1 MTDQN
6 FVHLH
11 VHTEYSLL
19 DGLSRIDKLVDRAKE
34 LNMPSLAITDHGT
47 MFGVMEFYRTA
58 KAAGVRPIIGVESYL
73 ARRSMHDR
81 DAKLDKRPYHMLLL
95 AKNQTGYK
103 NLLKLASAAQ
113 LDGYYY
119 RPRIDRELLAAHSE
133 GLIATSGC
141 LAAQIPTAI
150 MEGRDDEARELIGW
164 YQDVFGKENFYLEL
178 QQHDI
183 PELETL
189 NKWLLEYG
197 KSNHTN
203 VPLVATNDVHYVLD
217 TDYDPH
223 DTLLCIQTSALK
235 TDTDRLRMS
244 DASYHLTSQQEMYG
258 FFGDAAPEALSN
270 TLKVAEMCDINLD
283 DKEYHLPVFPVPKG
297 YDSTTY
303 MRYLCEKGMRWRF
316 GDRATDADMVARLD
330 RELGIIGDMGFN
342 TYFLIVWDLCQFAR
356 HADIWWNVRG
366 SGAGSLV
373 AYTLG
378 ITNIDPMQNNL
389 LFERFLNPGRVS
401 MPDIDMDFP
410 DDRREEMIYYTAR
423 KYGEDKVAAII
434 TFGTL
439 GAKAAV
445 RDVGRALNVPL
456 EVVNQAARL
465 IPTEPKPKPIMTYV
479 EENPE
484 LQQMYKSNSEI
495 KRIVDTAVHLQG
507 VNRHAST
514 HAAGVIVADKPL
526 VEYLPLHRPTKVEKE
541 DSEGKTENPLKA
553 VTQFPMETCE
563 SIGLLKIDFLGLS
576 TLTIMRKAC
585 DLIERYHGIKFT
597 MDNIPYRPT
606 GDATVDRMLKESF
619 ELMGRGETVGIF
631 QVEGTGMQQMLRDM
645 RPTKFEHIIAAV
657 SLYRPGPM
665 EFIPTYN
672 KRLRGEEPIEYRH
685 PSLESILQET
695 MGICIT
701 GDSLVFD
708 AETGQR
714 FRVDELQEKAGQ
726 ICIQGVDES
735 YSSTVG
741 RVTHWFDNGLKEVYD
756 LRLTNGAQIKATAN
770 HRFLTEQGWKEL
782 GELKVGD
789 YVATPPRLVEPNT
802 PTAFDR
808 YKLRVLAYLI
818 ADGSLSSGTSVD
830 FVNKEQAL
838 LDEYVRCVE
847 EFGDVDTTYLTQIHD
862 VTRVMSRNRKGKGT
876 SSLLTWMRELG
887 LKYPANR
894 ENRNLGGC
902 RSQEK
907 FIPDF
912 VFQLSNEDLAFFMAS
927 LWDCDGYVGKK
938 LCHYKTIS
946 QRLAYDVQ
954 TLLLR
959 FGISSVIHSSNYL
972 SVRGK
977 RTAYQVTIYGT
988 QHLLNILRPYMLTQK
1003 REVDCL
1009 ATVHT
1014 TIDRDIFLNE
1024 LRTATS
1030 LSNRAIMAEYGIDRQ
1045 HLNRIGR
1052 ERPRISAH
1060 IVQPLMNVLALP
1072 QSSQLT
1078 NVIWERITSIEAA
1091 GVERVYDL
1099 TVEGIHNFVANNII
1113 VHNCVYQEQIMQ
1125 IAGQV
1130 FGYELGEADL
1140 MRRAVSKKKDKD
1152 LKKHREIF
1160 LERGKDRNLEEDT
1173 INLIFDDIEF
1183 FANYGFNKCL
1193 VYDTEIVDTD
1203 TGRSVKIGD
1212 VATGK
1217 VQIEHTLTSDLDT
1230 LRLKPGKVTAAMAN
1244 GVKPVYRLT
1253 TQLGRQIEAT
1263 DNHPFYTFD
1272 GWRNLGDLA
1281 VGEQIA
1287 VPRKINVTRSKV
1299 WSNHEVIVLGH
1310 LLAEGNLT
1318 NPTSVYYYTSDENQW
1333 KDYSANLE
1341 KFPNMLASTHQR
1353 RNMYDVYAKK
1363 IERSGENTVV
1373 NWIEKLGLRN
1383 TNSYTKFIPDE
1394 VFELPNEQIGLLLAR
1409 MWEGDGHINEKGV
1422 SVYYATSSERMV
1434 HQIQHLLLRLDT
1446 VSRIRR
1452 VEFPYKEGR
1461 IGYQLFVTGSDN
1473 LRNFLS
1479 KIGCYFISDERRCK
1493 LERMIVDAPA
1503 SSGTKDVIPM
1513 KVQEIIRQEKQKR
1526 QVSWEQVAQASGVAE
1541 RSFYGVSHVAKSGLT
1556 HEVVGR
1562 IAEYF
1567 DSNQL
1572 RAYAANDIY
1581 WDKIVSIEYVGEQ
1594 PTYDLTIEGTHNF
1607 IANDILVHNS
1617 HAADY
1622 AVITCQTS
1630 YLKAHYAAEYMT
1642 ALLSVHRDDIT
1653 KITTFLSECRRLGIP
1668 VLPPDVNYSAV
1679 DFDIQK
1685 QPSGVRGIRFGL
1697 VAIKNAGENALMP
1710 IIKAR
1715 EADGAFKS
1723 LEDFC
1728 RRVDLRQVQKRTLE
1742 SLIKVGAL
1750 DAFGIRW
1757 QLADTAS
1764 IERMVNFSIDY
1775 HHAKE
1780 IGQMS
1785 MFGEST
1791 GMSDKLT
1798 MPEAKEIPERE
1809 MLNWEKE
1816 LLGLYVSGRPVDKIR
1831 DLLARANNTSDVAL
1845 IKQPESNMH
1854 GKKVAV
1860 AGEIVSV
1867 RKLVTKNGD
1876 MMAVFNME
1884 DWHESAESID
1894 VVLFPRSWQ
1903 KFGTLIEE
1911 GSVIMV
1917 GGELD
1922 TSRGDPQVKAD
1933 TVTQNFNFTTS
1944 ADDIDMPPV
1953 SIEPPSWA
1961 MDDETDDDLDMPTP
1975 PPEPVMEDATISV
1988 VAPSTQGAAA
1998 VRTPTVEPQIAPT
2011 HHAQQNSDWMSADSP
2026 DISDL
2031 DDLPPLDNEVKS
2043 VPERWMM
2050 IYFQRSE
2057 DAEKDRRRLRRLHGI
2072 LTAYP
2077 GKDRFSI
2084 VLEDSKQ
2091 SFKMEFPNDTTA
2103 YCDDLVSDLLTIV
2116 GDAHNI
2122 ELFDRPE

>member
-47 MFGVMEFYRTA
+47 MFGVMEFYRAA
-58 KAAGVRPIIGVESYL
+58 KSAGIRPIIGVEAYM
-73 ARRSMHDR
+73 ARRSMQDR
-81 DAKLDKRPYHMLLL
+81 DPKLDKRPYHMLLL
-95 AKNQTGYK
+95 AKNQAGYK

-133 GLIATSGC
+133 GLVATSGC
-141 LAAQIPTAI
+141 LAAQIPSLI
-150 MEGRDDEARELIGW
+150 MEGRDDEAREQIGW

-197 KSNHTN
+197 KSNHTH
-203 VPLVATNDVHYVLD
+203 VPMVATNDVHYVLD

-235 TDTDRLRMS
+235 TDADRLRMS
-244 DASYHLTSQQEMYG
+244 DPSYHLTSPQEMYG

-270 TLKVAEMCDINLD
+270 TLKVAEMCEINLD
-283 DKEYHLPVFPVPKG
+283 DKEYHLPVFPVPAG
-297 YDSTTY
+297 YDSTSY
-303 MRYLCEKGMRWRF
+303 MRYLCEKGMHWRY
-316 GDRATDADMVARLD
+316 GSRADDAELRARLD
-330 RELGIIGDMGFN
+330 YELGIINKMGFN

-366 SGAGSLV
+366 SGAGSVV
-373 AYTLG
+373 AYSMG
-378 ITNIDPMQNNL
+378 ITNIDPIQNNL

-479 EENPE
+479 DENPE
-484 LQQMYKSNSEI
+484 LKQMYSSNGEI

-541 DSEGKTENPLKA
+541 DGEGKTENPLKA

-576 TLTIMRKAC
+576 TLTIMRRAC

-606 GDATVDRMLKESF
+606 GDAEIDRKLKQSF
-619 ELMGRGETVGIF
+619 DLMGRGETVGIF

-685 PSLESILQET
+685 ELLQPILEET
-695 MGICIT
+695 MGII
-701 GDSLVFD
+701 
-708 AETGQR
+708 
-714 FRVDELQEKAGQ
+714 
-726 ICIQGVDES
+726 
-735 YSSTVG
+735 
-741 RVTHWFDNGLKEVYD
+741 
-756 LRLTNGAQIKATAN
+756 
-770 HRFLTEQGWKEL
+770 
-782 GELKVGD
+782 
-789 YVATPPRLVEPNT
+789 
-802 PTAFDR
+802 
-808 YKLRVLAYLI
+808 
-818 ADGSLSSGTSVD
+818 
-830 FVNKEQAL
+830 
-838 LDEYVRCVE
+838 
-847 EFGDVDTTYLTQIHD
+847 
-862 VTRVMSRNRKGKGT
+862 
-876 SSLLTWMRELG
+876 
-887 LKYPANR
+887 
-894 ENRNLGGC
+894 
-902 RSQEK
+902 
-907 FIPDF
+907 
-912 VFQLSNEDLAFFMAS
+912 
-927 LWDCDGYVGKK
+927 
-938 LCHYKTIS
+938 
-946 QRLAYDVQ
+946 
-954 TLLLR
+954 
-959 FGISSVIHSSNYL
+959 
-972 SVRGK
+972 
-977 RTAYQVTIYGT
+977 
-988 QHLLNILRPYMLTQK
+988 
-1003 REVDCL
+1003 
-1009 ATVHT
+1009 
-1014 TIDRDIFLNE
+1014 
-1024 LRTATS
+1024 
-1030 LSNRAIMAEYGIDRQ
+1030 
-1045 HLNRIGR
+1045 
-1052 ERPRISAH
+1052 
-1060 IVQPLMNVLALP
+1060 
-1072 QSSQLT
+1072 
-1078 NVIWERITSIEAA
+1078 
-1091 GVERVYDL
+1091 
-1099 TVEGIHNFVANNII
+1099 
-1113 VHNCVYQEQIMQ
+1113 VYQEQLMQ
-1125 IAGQV
+1125 VAGKL
-1130 FGYELGEADL
+1130 FDYELGEADL
-1140 MRRAVSKKKDKD
+1140 MRRAVSKKKEKD
-1152 LKKHREIF
+1152 LKKHRDIF
-1160 LERGKDRNLEEDT
+1160 LERGSNHGLDDGT

-1193 VYDTEIVDTD
+1193 VYDTEIVDAD
-1203 TGRSVKIGD
+1203 TGRLVKIGD

-1217 VQIEHTLTSDLDT
+1217 VQIEHTLTCDTDT
-1230 LRLKPGKVTAAMAN
+1230 LLLKPGKITDAIAN

-1263 DNHPFYTFD
+1263 DNHPFFTFD
-1272 GWRNLGDLA
+1272 GWQNLGDLA
-1281 VGEQIA
+1281 VGDQIA
-1287 VPRKINVTRSKV
+1287 VPRRVVVPEIKT
-1299 WSNHEVIVLGH
+1299 WPDHEVIVLGH

-1333 KDYSANLE
+1333 KDYCGNLGN
-1341 KFPNMLASTHQR
+1341 FPNMIASTHQR
-1353 RNMYDVYAKK
+1353 RNMHDVYAKK
-1363 IERSGENTVV
+1363 LNRSGENTVV
-1373 NWIEKLGLRN
+1373 SWIEKLNLRN
-1383 TNSYTKFIPDE
+1383 TTSYTKFIPDE
-1394 VFELPNEQIGLLLAR
+1394 VFELSNRQIGLLIAR
-1409 MWEGDGHINEKGV
+1409 MWEGDGHINENGL
-1422 SVYYATSSERMV
+1422 SIYYATSSERMV
-1434 HQIQHLLLRLDT
+1434 HQIQHLLLRVDII
-1446 VSRIRR
+1446 SRIRR
-1452 VEFPYKEGR
+1452 VEFPYKDGR
-1461 IGYQLFVTGSDN
+1461 IGYQLFITGNEN
-1473 LRNFLS
+1473 LRRFLS
-1479 KIGCYFISDERRCK
+1479 SVAIFFVSEDRRDK
-1493 LERMIVDAPA
+1493 LDRMVESPT
-1503 SSGTKDVIPM
+1503 SFSTKDIVPM
-1513 KVQEIIRQEKQKR
+1513 QIQTIIRSEKQKR
-1526 QVSWEQVAQASGVAE
+1526 KVSWGEVSKSTGVAE
-1541 RSFYGVSHVAKSGLT
+1541 RLFYGVSNVPKSGLT
-1556 HEVVGR
+1556 HDVIERV
-1562 IAEYF
+1562 AEYF
-1567 DSNQL
+1567 DSDQL
-1572 RAYAANDIY
+1572 RAYAKNDIY
-1581 WDKIVSIEYVGEQ
+1581 WDKVVSIEYVGEK

-1653 KITTFLSECRRLGIP
+1653 KITTFLGECRRLGIP
-1668 VLPPDVNYSAV
+1668 VLPPDVNYSAL

-1685 QPSGVRGIRFGL
+1685 QPDGVRGIRFGL
-1697 VAIKNAGENALMP
+1697 VAIKNAGESALMP
-1710 IIKAR
+1710 IIRAR
-1715 EADGAFKS
+1715 EEGGPFGS
-1723 LEDFC
+1723 LEEFC
-1728 RRVDLRQVQKRTLE
+1728 RRVDLRHVQKRTLE

-1750 DAFGIRW
+1750 DTFGIRW

-1764 IERMVNFSIDY
+1764 IERMVNFSSDH

-1791 GMSDKLT
+1791 GMTDKLKL
-1798 MPEAKEIPERE
+1798 PDAKEIPERE

-1831 DLLARANNTSDVAL
+1831 DLLLRANNTADVAV
-1845 IKQPESNMH
+1845 IKAPESNMN
-1854 GKKVAV
+1854 GKGVAV

-1884 DWHESAESID
+1884 DWHVSAESID

-1903 KFGTLIEE
+1903 KFGELIVE
-1911 GSVIMV
+1911 GNVIMV

-1922 TSRGDPQVKAD
+1922 TSRGDPQIKAE
-1933 TVTQNFNFTTS
+1933 TVTQNFNLMVPT
-1944 ADDIDMPPV
+1944 DDVVMP
-1953 SIEPPSWA
+1953 SFNNAPPAWA
-1961 MDDETDDDLDMPTP
+1961 VDDEGDDDLDMPAP
-1975 PPEPVMEDATISV
+1975 PPEQMMEETPSAV

-1998 VRTPTVEPQIAPT
+1998 VRTPTIEQQPTSPHAPQS
-2011 HHAQQNSDWMSADSP
+2011 SDWMAAEAP

-2031 DDLPPLDNEVKS
+2031 DDLPPLDDEVKPL
-2043 VPERWMM
+2043 PERWMM

-2077 GKDRFSI
+2077 GRDRFSI
-2084 VLEDSKQ
+2084 VLEDAKQ
-2091 SFKMEFPNDTTA
+2091 AFKMEFPNDTTA
-2103 YCDDLVSDLLTIV
+2103 YCEELVTDLLTIV
-2116 GDAHNI
+2116 GDAQNI
-2122 ELFDRPE
+2122 ELYDRPE

>member
-73 ARRSMHDR
+73 ARRSMQDR
-81 DAKLDKRPYHMLLL
+81 DPKLDKRPYHMLLL

-103 NLLKLASAAQ
+103 NLLKLASEAQ
-113 LDGYYY
+113 LNGYYY
-119 RPRIDRELLAAHSE
+119 RPRIDRDLLAAHAE
-133 GLIATSGC
+133 GIIATSGC

-235 TDTDRLRMS
+235 TDADRLRMS

-283 DKEYHLPVFPVPKG
+283 DKEYHLPVFPVPEG
-297 YDSTTY
+297 YDSTSY
-303 MRYLCEKGMRWRF
+303 LRYLCEKGMRWRF
-316 GDRATDADMVARLD
+316 GSRADDADMKARLD

-342 TYFLIVWDLCQFAR
+342 TYFLIVWDLTQFAR

-366 SGAGSLV
+366 SGAGSLA

-484 LQQMYKSNSEI
+484 LHQMYKNSSEI
-495 KRIVDTAVHLQG
+495 KQIVDTAVHLQG

-541 DSEGKTENPLKA
+541 DGEGNSENPLKA

-585 DLIERYHGIKFT
+585 DLIERHHGIKFT

-606 GDATVDRMLKESF
+606 GDPEVDRKLKESF
-619 ELMGRGETVGIF
+619 ELMGRGETVGVF
-631 QVEGTGMQQMLRDM
+631 QVEGSGMQQMLRDM

-665 EFIPTYN
+665 EFIPLYN
-672 KRLRGEEPIEYRH
+672 KRLRGDEAIEYRH
-685 PSLESILQET
+685 DLLAPILEET
-695 MGICIT
+695 MGII
-701 GDSLVFD
+701 
-708 AETGQR
+708 
-714 FRVDELQEKAGQ
+714 
-726 ICIQGVDES
+726 
-735 YSSTVG
+735 
-741 RVTHWFDNGLKEVYD
+741 
-756 LRLTNGAQIKATAN
+756 
-770 HRFLTEQGWKEL
+770 
-782 GELKVGD
+782 
-789 YVATPPRLVEPNT
+789 
-802 PTAFDR
+802 
-808 YKLRVLAYLI
+808 
-818 ADGSLSSGTSVD
+818 
-830 FVNKEQAL
+830 
-838 LDEYVRCVE
+838 
-847 EFGDVDTTYLTQIHD
+847 
-862 VTRVMSRNRKGKGT
+862 
-876 SSLLTWMRELG
+876 
-887 LKYPANR
+887 
-894 ENRNLGGC
+894 
-902 RSQEK
+902 
-907 FIPDF
+907 
-912 VFQLSNEDLAFFMAS
+912 
-927 LWDCDGYVGKK
+927 
-938 LCHYKTIS
+938 
-946 QRLAYDVQ
+946 
-954 TLLLR
+954 
-959 FGISSVIHSSNYL
+959 
-972 SVRGK
+972 
-977 RTAYQVTIYGT
+977 
-988 QHLLNILRPYMLTQK
+988 
-1003 REVDCL
+1003 
-1009 ATVHT
+1009 
-1014 TIDRDIFLNE
+1014 
-1024 LRTATS
+1024 
-1030 LSNRAIMAEYGIDRQ
+1030 
-1045 HLNRIGR
+1045 
-1052 ERPRISAH
+1052 
-1060 IVQPLMNVLALP
+1060 
-1072 QSSQLT
+1072 
-1078 NVIWERITSIEAA
+1078 
-1091 GVERVYDL
+1091 
-1099 TVEGIHNFVANNII
+1099 
-1113 VHNCVYQEQIMQ
+1113 VYQEQLMQ
-1125 IAGQV
+1125 IAGAL
-1130 FGYELGEADL
+1130 FDYELGEADL
-1140 MRRAVSKKKDKD
+1140 MRRAVSKKKEKD
-1152 LKKHREIF
+1152 LKKHRDIF
-1160 LERGKDRNLEEDT
+1160 LERGPNHGLNNDT
-1173 INLIFDDIEF
+1173 INIIFDDIEF

-1193 VYDTEIVDTD
+1193 VYDTEIVDAD
-1203 TGRSVKIGD
+1203 TGRRVKIGD

-1217 VQIEHTLTSDLDT
+1217 VQIEHTLTCDTDT
-1230 LRLKPGKVTAAMAN
+1230 LRLKSGKVTAAMAN
-1244 GVKPVYRLT
+1244 GVKPVYRLK

-1272 GWRNLGDLA
+1272 GWSNLGDLT

-1287 VPRKINVTRSKV
+1287 VPRRIEVNGKLEWTSEKII
-1299 WSNHEVIVLGH
+1299 E
-1310 LLAEGNLT
+1310 LAETYAVNRS
-1318 NPTSVYYYTSDENQW
+1318 PD
-1333 KDYSANLE
+1333 
-1341 KFPNMLASTHQR
+1341 LA
-1353 RNMYDVYAKK
+1353 
-1363 IERSGENTVV
+1363 
-1373 NWIEKLGLRN
+1373 
-1383 TNSYTKFIPDE
+1383 IPAE
-1394 VFELPNEQIGLLLAR
+1394 VFELSNDQIALFLAHLWR
-1409 MWEGDGHINEKGV
+1409 DHWYVMGEGKRVFYDTDSKQL
-1422 SVYYATSSERMV
+1422 AQ
-1434 HQIQHLLLRLDT
+1434 QIQHLLLRLGIISRFV
-1446 VSRIRR
+1446 VSWFHGTPISSINDIKTSYTIHIDELESLERFISSL
-1452 VEFPYKEGR
+1452 G
-1461 IGYQLFVTGSDN
+1461 G
-1473 LRNFLS
+1473 NFLKS
-1479 KIGCYFISDERRCK
+1479 DDVERVDNISTV
-1493 LERMIVDAPA
+1493 LQTTFA
-1503 SSGTKDVIPM
+1503 VIPTQYSSPFSGLVLSSSQM
-1513 KVQEIIRQEKQKR
+1513 
-1526 QVSWEQVAQASGVAE
+1526 ALASGDE
-1541 RSFYGVSHVAKSGLT
+1541 
-1556 HEVVGR
+1556 
-1562 IAEYF
+1562 
-1567 DSNQL
+1567 D
-1572 RAYAANDIY
+1572 ANDIY
-1581 WDKIVSIEYVGEQ
+1581 WDKIVSIEYIGEQ
-1594 PTYDLTIEGTHNF
+1594 PTFDLTIEGTHNF

-1630 YLKAHYAAEYMT
+1630 YLKTHYAAEYMT

-1653 KITTFLSECRRLGIP
+1653 KITTFLGECRRLGIP

-1685 QPSGVRGIRFGL
+1685 QPNGVRGIRFGL

-1715 EADGAFKS
+1715 EADGPFAS

-1764 IERMVNFSIDY
+1764 IERMVNFSTDH

-1785 MFGEST
+1785 MFGEAT

-1798 MPEAKEIPERE
+1798 LPDAKQIPDRD

-1816 LLGLYVSGRPVDKIR
+1816 LLGLYVSGRPVDKVR
-1831 DLLARANNTSDVAL
+1831 DDFARANNTADVAI
-1845 IKQPESNMH
+1845 IKRPESNMS
-1854 GKKVAV
+1854 GKGVTI

-1876 MMAVFNME
+1876 MMAVFNIE
-1884 DWHESAESID
+1884 DWHDSAESIE

-1903 KFGTLIEE
+1903 KFGELIAE
-1911 GSVIMV
+1911 GSVVMV

-1922 TSRGDPQVKAD
+1922 TSRGDPQIKAER
-1933 TVTQNFNFTTS
+1933 VSQNFNFTMS
-1944 ADDIDMPPV
+1944 VDDEAASLPNID
-1953 SIEPPSWA
+1953 PPSWA
-1961 MDDETDDDLDMPTP
+1961 VDDETDTDLDMPAP
-1975 PPEPVMEDATISV
+1975 PPEPVMEMVPLAV

-1998 VRTPTVEPQIAPT
+1998 VRTPTVEPQSASVIRE
-2011 HHAQQNSDWMSADSP
+2011 QQTPDWMSAESP

-2031 DDLPPLDNEVKS
+2031 DDLPPLEDEFKPQ
-2043 VPERWMM
+2043 PERWMM
-2050 IYFQRSE
+2050 IYFQRSD

-2103 YCDDLVSDLLTIV
+2103 YCDDLVNDLLTIV

-2122 ELFDRPE
+2122 ELFDRPESG